1 MKTDIETLDWNLG
14 NINASK
20 GKDGRK
26 TLDDVFDES
35 TLKNIQQ
42 LFSRGIIS
50 TLENIIATGKEANV
64 FRAKTIDG
72 RNRAV
77 KIYRLNTATFR
88 KLGKYIV
95 YCR

>member
-1 MKTDIETLDWNLG
+1 MKTNIETLDWNLG
-14 NINASK
+14 KINASK
-20 GKDGRK
+20 DKDGRK

-77 KIYRLNTATFR
+77 KIYRLNTDTFS
-88 KLGKYIV
+88 KLEKYID
-95 YCR
+95 

>member
-1 MKTDIETLDWNLG
+1 MKTNIETLDWNLG

-20 GKDGRK
+20 DKDGRK

-64 FRAKTIDG
+64 FRAKTVKG
-72 RNRAV
+72 QNRACLL
-77 KIYRLNTATFR
+77 YTSDAADE
-88 KLGKYIV
+88 
-95 YCR
+95 